1 MKFPKNLNEK
11 LEIRKQNNALRK
23 LAIPNNLIDF
33 SSNDYIGFSKNET
46 IFQQTHQYLIDTH
59 CLQNGATGSRLLSG
73 NHKIYQEAENYIAQF
88 HQAESALIFN
98 SGYDANLGFFSSV
111 PQKGD
116 LILFDELCHASI
128 RDGIQLSNAKSYK
141 FKHNDFEDLE
151 NKIINFNGNI
161 NGNIN
166 DNINGN
172 INGNKNTQ
180 IYIVTETV
188 FSMDG
193 DCPNLEEL
201 VAVSEKY
208 NCYLVVDEAHA
219 LGVFGEN
226 GKGLVQMLDVQDQVF
241 ARIMTFG
248 KGLGCH
254 GAAILGSQ
262 KLKDY
267 LVNFARSFIY
277 TTGLS
282 PHSVAT
288 ILLAYQHLETEKKTI
303 EKLRENIIHFNQEQ
317 HLLGL
322 KPLFVR
328 SKSAIQSA
336 IIPGNENVKKI
347 ANQLQDKG
355 FDVKA
360 ILSPTV
366 PEAQERLRF
375 CLHSYNSAAEISE
388 VLGLLR
394 TFVFSSLHPCQG
406 SKP

>member
-1 MKFPKNLNEK
+1 MKFPKNLTTK

-23 LAIPNNLIDF
+23 LSLPNNLIDF
-33 SSNDYIGFSKNET
+33 SSNDYIGFSKNKA
-46 IFQQTHQYLIDTH
+46 IFEEIHQYLMDTN
-59 CLQNGATGSRLLSG
+59 CIQNGATGSRLISG
-73 NHKIYQEAENYIAQF
+73 NHKVYQEAETYIANF
-88 HQAESALIFN
+88 HQSESALIFN
-98 SGYDANLGFFSSV
+98 SGYDANVGFFSSV

-116 LILFDELCHASI
+116 LILYDELCHASI

-151 NKIINFNGNI
+151 KLIQRCHIERSRDALINEV
-161 NGNIN
+161 
-166 DNINGN
+166 
-172 INGNKNTQ
+172 
-180 IYIVTETV
+180 YIVTETV

-193 DCPNLEEL
+193 DCPNMEEL
-201 VAVSEKY
+201 VAVSNKY
-208 NCYLVVDEAHA
+208 NCYLVVDEAHS

-226 GKGLVQMLDVQDQVF
+226 GEGLVQMLGLQNQVF

-254 GAAILGSQ
+254 GAAIVGSQ
-262 KLKDY
+262 ELMEY

-288 ILLAYQHLETEKKTI
+288 ILVAYQHLKTEKNTL
-303 EKLRENIIHFNQEQ
+303 EKLRENIVHFNQEKN
-317 HLLGL
+317 LLGL
-322 KPLFVR
+322 KSMFVR

-336 IIPGNENVKKI
+336 IIPGNQNVKSI
-347 ANQLQDKG
+347 ASQLQEKG

-366 PEAQERLRF
+366 PEGQERLRF
-375 CLHSYNSAAEISE
+375 CLHSFNSKEEISG
-388 VLGLLR
+388 VLSLLS
-394 TFVFSSLHPCQG
+394 TFVF
-406 SKP
+406 